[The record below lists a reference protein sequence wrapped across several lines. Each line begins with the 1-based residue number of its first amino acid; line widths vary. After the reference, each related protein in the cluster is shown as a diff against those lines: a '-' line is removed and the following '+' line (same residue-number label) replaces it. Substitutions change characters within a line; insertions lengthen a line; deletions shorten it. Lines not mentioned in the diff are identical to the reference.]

1 MRLFLPIADWKNERL
16 LLNRDIKKRLIRVM
30 RMKEGDVL
38 EIAIPGKCWQ
48 AAIETVLPDGV
59 LIRMIKPLPVQPPE
73 HKLILGQ
80 AIPKGERF
88 EWLIQKATELG
99 ISEIYPLI
107 SDRTIVRPENVQRKL
122 QRWNEISVQAAEQS
136 ENAFPATVFPPES
149 INSFLN
155 HSFSGLKLLLHERQG
170 SHPLRELLS
179 NTMEDTNYSTI
190 FVVGPEG
197 GWTESET
204 QAFEDAGFTKVHLG
218 SRIMRVETAGLA
230 LAAIIQYERGDFS
243 K

>member
-1 MRLFLPIADWKNERL
+1 
-16 LLNRDIKKRLIRVM
+16 M
-30 RMKEGDVL
+30 RMKEGDAL
-38 EIAIPGKCWQ
+38 EIAIPGKCWE

-59 LIRMIKPLPVQPPE
+59 LIRMIKPLPVQAPE

-136 ENAFPATVFPPES
+136 ENVFPATVFPAR
-149 INSFLN
+149 IN
-155 HSFSGLKLLLHERQG
+155 Q
-170 SHPLRELLS
+170 
-179 NTMEDTNYSTI
+179 
-190 FVVGPEG
+190 
-197 GWTESET
+197 
-204 QAFEDAGFTKVHLG
+204 
-218 SRIMRVETAGLA
+218 
-230 LAAIIQYERGDFS
+230 
-243 K
+243 